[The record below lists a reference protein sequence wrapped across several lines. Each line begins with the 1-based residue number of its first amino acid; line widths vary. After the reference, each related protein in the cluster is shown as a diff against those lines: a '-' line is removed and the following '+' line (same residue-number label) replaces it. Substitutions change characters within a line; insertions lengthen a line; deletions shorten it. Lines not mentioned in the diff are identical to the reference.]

1 MPRGRVRQPFKKGTT
16 EADEHG
22 GRGGLLNFFK
32 KKERPKPAP
41 KRGRPTNANANAR
54 GGRPRKSSILVQ
66 SHRHQGRL
74 SKNTNG
80 GRRRRATCKTVRV
93 QVSSPGESCVAHGQ
107 VLAASVPVDFFATA
121 LVEGEQGLVVGKLTA
136 LGTVVGHCGVVNS
149 EEMMERMREQLAFA
163 AAQAEVEKL
172 EDEDKTKKKDDRNK
186 EHEDLFP
193 KAAQK
198 LEKLSR
204 NIAGLYTKEI
214 EAILYSVYNKTIFGS
229 KLRKPDYVKALEKE
243 LLANANKYET
253 LLLTLAVQA
262 VVPVEATVEAPP
274 PTAVATAPV
283 EASAAAT
290 I

>member
-54 GGRPRKSSILVQ
+54 GGRPQKSSILVQ

-121 LVEGEQGLVVGKLTA
+121 LVEGEQGLVVGGSA
-136 LGTVVGHCGVVNS
+136 QGGGEGEQGVDAFVVGGLTRGGEGEQGVD
-149 EEMMERMREQLAFA
+149 AF
-163 AAQAEVEKL
+163 
-172 EDEDKTKKKDDRNK
+172 
-186 EHEDLFP
+186 
-193 KAAQK
+193 
-198 LEKLSR
+198 
-204 NIAGLYTKEI
+204 
-214 EAILYSVYNKTIFGS
+214 
-229 KLRKPDYVKALEKE
+229 
-243 LLANANKYET
+243 
-253 LLLTLAVQA
+253 
-262 VVPVEATVEAPP
+262 VVH
-274 PTAVATAPV
+274 
-283 EASAAAT
+283 
-290 I
+290 